1 MGEIINA
8 IIGPIQAAVE
18 KFGARTPVGSALRS
32 AEWAKMPLAF
42 RERAFW
48 SAGVENVRAV
58 QTMHN
63 ELLAD
68 LAMERDDTGRFRS
81 RATFVAK
88 VRSMVAGL
96 RNEAGGLRAD
106 LGDRAN
112 AGAGAAPA
120 TGPRAG
126 AAPATGPGRSLTD
139 LASRA
144 RAGLIY
150 DMAVRSSAGYAR
162 WQTDNDPDILDAFP
176 AQELIRIL
184 PRLKERDWPA
194 KWEDKGGVLLDGD
207 RMAALKT
214 DPIWTKISRFGTP
227 WPPFDYGS
235 GMGLRDLDREEAETL
250 GLIQPGVRMVP
261 VQQEQFNSELEASVA
276 DLSPEF
282 KDTLKALFGS
292 QIVFDG
298 DRAKWQADPEAYERN
313 RQQDDA
319 EARGLYERLATI
331 DSIGKLGSLPEL
343 VSTIRGTKPL
353 FHQTF
358 RSNAEAEHVRGLLR
372 TAVPEIDSTI
382 IRSGEQAFLAV
393 WNPKFNAFTPDE
405 VELALITGG
414 GRELGYG
421 TDRREPGNLTVTIYD
436 PAKSAVTGFEV
447 PKQFGRLF
455 AKARELDY
463 SRATGTPYRYRVEGP

>member
-106 LGDRAN
+106 LGDRAD
-112 AGAGAAPA
+112 GRIGDP
-120 TGPRAG
+120 
-126 AAPATGPGRSLTD
+126 RSLTD

-214 DPIWTKISRFGTP
+214 DPIWMKISRFGTP

-250 GLIQPGVRMVP
+250 GLIQPGDRMKP
-261 VQQEQFNSELEASVA
+261 VQQEDFNAALVASVA
-276 DLSPEF
+276 DLAPAFRDMLQSLMGP
-282 KDTLKALFGS
+282 KVA
-292 QIVFDG
+292 IDG
-298 DRAKWQADPEAYERN
+298 DRAKWVAP
-313 RQQDDA
+313 
-319 EARGLYERLATI
+319 
-331 DSIGKLGSLPEL
+331 
-343 VSTIRGTKPL
+343 
-353 FHQTF
+353 
-358 RSNAEAEHVRGLLR
+358 
-372 TAVPEIDSTI
+372 
-382 IRSGEQAFLAV
+382 
-393 WNPKFNAFTPDE
+393 
-405 VELALITGG
+405 
-414 GRELGYG
+414 
-421 TDRREPGNLTVTIYD
+421 
-436 PAKSAVTGFEV
+436 
-447 PKQFGRLF
+447 
-455 AKARELDY
+455 
-463 SRATGTPYRYRVEGP
+463 